1 MSTKN
6 PLPNVQLKSDYYLAR
21 PATQPGKGVLVIH
34 AWWGLNQFFKELCD
48 RLAGEGF
55 FALAPDLY
63 QGKTAAT
70 IEEAKKLRSR
80 MKQETVVQQ
89 LSAAADQLHKICCI
103 AGQGLGVVGFSL
115 GGYWGLWLAEQKS
128 SLVTATV
135 AFYGTRN
142 GDYSTSQS
150 AFQFHLAEKDEYV
163 ATSGVK
169 KLQKS
174 LAAADKVAAFYTYP
188 GTGHWFFES
197 DRPEAYNSQ
206 AAQLA
211 WNRSIE
217 FLKLYA

>member
-1 MSTKN
+1 MSEKHS
-6 PLPNVQLKSDYYLAR
+6 PPVLHASHSYLAR
-21 PATQPGKGVLVIH
+21 PKSGMGKGVLVVH
-34 AWWGLNQFFKELCD
+34 AWWGLNQFQKNLCD

-55 FALAPDLY
+55 FVLAPDLY
-63 QGKTAAT
+63 HGKTGAT
-70 IEEAKKLRSR
+70 IEEAKKLRSKL
-80 MKQETVVQQ
+80 KQESVAQEITQ
-89 LSAAADQLHKICCI
+89 AADALHQICCNS
-103 AGQGLGVVGFSL
+103 GQGLGVLGFSL
-115 GGYWGLWLAEQKS
+115 GAYWGLWLTEQKS

-142 GDYSTSQS
+142 GDFSTSQS
-150 AFQFHLAEKDEYV
+150 AFQFHLAETDEYV

-197 DRPEAYNSQ
+197 DRPEAYNPQ

-211 WNRSIE
+211 WNRSVE
-217 FLKLYA
+217 FLKLYV